1 MLQLQNNG
9 ALEKKIKKV
18 LILKTIY
25 YDLALAK
32 LKVQYWNE
40 VEIAM
45 LMKLVPL
52 FLFRNYS
59 LVWRVRSNDVMKYRR
74 LGFLISILFHK
85 DK

>member
-59 LVWRVRSNDVMKYRR
+59 LV
-74 LGFLISILFHK
+74 
-85 DK
+85 